1 MWGQVTGGAL
11 GAQPVCGTF
20 FLRHLFSWKN
30 AMTFIFCLLTALG
43 SVWGPVTTASE
54 INAHLSAS
62 SCHYH
67 LVCSQVSL
75 FHLGSLAQCPV
86 ISIERVFYLQACTTL
101 CSKMSKNGS
110 KVAVPYNTGCHKSCI
125 PLPGAARLP
134 QCWLAAWLPFCQ
146 VFAVK
151 FTL

>member
-1 MWGQVTGGAL
+1 MELLVHNLYMGLSSSGISF
-11 GAQPVCGTF
+11 PE
-20 FLRHLFSWKN
+20 KN
-30 AMTFIFCLLTALG
+30 ARTFIFCLLPALG

-67 LVCSQVSL
+67 LMCSQVSR
-75 FHLGSLAQCPV
+75 FHLRSLARCPV

-125 PLPGAARLP
+125 PLLWMQLSFPSVSWQPGCLS
-134 QCWLAAWLPFCQ
+134 
-146 VFAVK
+146 VK
-151 FTL
+151 SLQWSSPRRKG